1 MNIELCN
8 RDHLYQDISFSKP
21 LRTIAQEGQDFT
33 LLLNNEKDLGAVS
46 MDMNSSTNNCISNI
60 GNLRIVMPATDV
72 STENGVSSQVPRSRN
87 QNIFNITTS
96 NTAEKTFISSIN
108 IQPSA
113 TLSITTRP
121 SHSGS
126 TAIRTIATDSFK
138 INGSDSS
145 DEPHNNTV
153 TIEEITANTGLLNNI
168 SGSIRS
174 FIGGPIAINNCK
186 LSAGI
191 INSDFIKLTNNTHLT
206 LTTLQATGI
215 IGSGALPVPKA
226 TYDEFISQW
235 TFGDPS
241 RTKVRTIT
249 ANENCIFDKVI
260 MEAGDIDL
268 EGERDR
274 NIELDAKF
282 LQNFRCVGYNKIL
295 GSIQG
300 DTEHVEEIIS
310 LEGDVNAPPTV
321 SPKTIREYT
330 GSTVQLT
337 CSECNVEV
345 SDVCSFQY
353 DGIQK
358 QGPGVRYSGGAI
370 FEGSI
375 SIDDETSDDSL
386 KRQRNRSASIVGAGA
401 KWIFSPVDI
410 YGRRMPVAD
419 PVFILGDIKAPRVT
433 LVNFVNYGNIVA
445 TEAIILQSGVNYGTI
460 RSPRIIT
467 TTSLSSDTL
476 INSGELLTSLSGNV
490 PYNYTNPF

>member
-1 MNIELCN
+1 MNIELCKKE
-8 RDHLYQDISFSKP
+8 HLYQDISFSEP
-21 LRTIAQEGQDFT
+21 MRTIAQEGQDFI
-33 LLLNNEKDLGAVS
+33 LLLNNEKNLSTVS
-46 MDMNSSTNNCISNI
+46 LDMNSSANNCISNI
-60 GNLRIVMPATDV
+60 GSLQIVMPATDV

-96 NTAEKTFISSIN
+96 NTAEKSFISSIN
-108 IQPSA
+108 IAPSA

-126 TAIRTIATDSFK
+126 TAIRSVTTDSFK

-174 FIGGPIAINNCK
+174 FTGGPIAINNCK
-186 LSAGI
+186 LSAGV
-191 INSDFIKLTNNTHLT
+191 INSDYIKLTNNTHLT

-215 IGSGALPVPKA
+215 IGSGALPVPQA
-226 TYDEFISQW
+226 TYNNSIGEWEFGA
-235 TFGDPS
+235 TT
-241 RTKVRTIT
+241 RTLVRSIT
-249 ANENCIFDKVI
+249 ATSDCIFDKVA
-260 MEAGDIDL
+260 MKAGSITIQ
-268 EGERDR
+268 GETQRD
-274 NIELDAKF
+274 IELNTEFIQD
-282 LQNFRCVGYNKIL
+282 FRCQGYNKIL

-300 DTEHVEEIIS
+300 DTEHVQEIIS
-310 LEGDVNAPPTV
+310 LEGDINAPPTV

-337 CSECNVEV
+337 CSECDIQV
-345 SDVCSFQY
+345 SDICSFQY
-353 DGIQK
+353 FGIPRS
-358 QGPGVRYSGGAI
+358 GPSVRYSGGAI
-370 FEGSI
+370 FEGAVNI
-375 SIDDETSDDSL
+375 SDEPDSSDFKKSS
-386 KRQRNRSASIVGAGA
+386 RNRSVAIVGFGA
-401 KWIFSPVDI
+401 NWIFNPVSF
-410 YGRRMPVAD
+410 GVRMPVPD
-419 PVFILGDIKAPRVT
+419 TVFILGDIKAPRVT

-445 TEAIILQSGVNYGTI
+445 TEAVILQSGVNYGTI